1 MRYLSK
7 DYVQSEILDTIS
19 LMQLNKEYVPIL
31 SSTEIEFL
39 SEKFIEIWTEIGDWE
54 ANFEQML
61 VEFLREEFTNG

>member
-19 LMQLNKEYVPIL
+19 LMQLNKEHVPVL

-39 SEKFIEIWTEIGDWE
+39 SEKFIEIWNEIGDWE

-61 VEFLREEFTNG
+61 VEFLREEFANG